1 MNYIYAKILRGGK
14 SNRKYHVS
22 IYAKSLIFVVNI
34 IKMNHPWKTT
44 RPFNDYSSY
53 IKNIF
58 GVRVQ
63 KLSLN
68 AGFTC
73 PNRDGVKGRK
83 GCTYCNNLSFNPAY
97 CKPKKSITQQ
107 LEEGKSFFERKGKSQ
122 KYLAYFQAYTNTYA
136 PLDLLKDLYEEAL
149 KVPGV
154 LGLVISTRP
163 DCIDEQKLDYL
174 TELAKDFYISLE
186 YGMESFNDNT
196 LDAINR
202 CHSAEETRAAIRAS
216 EGRGLH
222 LGGHLV
228 LGLPGDNEET
238 ILSFA
243 DEVNQLPLDLL
254 KLHHLQIV
262 TGSTMFKQY
271 TEDPGYF
278 SLFSVDSYL
287 QLLLSFMERLNPD
300 TVIERFTA
308 EAPADILV
316 APKWSLKNFE
326 FTAKFEKHLNEN
338 NAWQGKFFDRSAS
351 LKVA

>member
-1 MNYIYAKILRGGK
+1 MNYPWG
-14 SNRKYHVS
+14 SN
-22 IYAKSLIFVVNI
+22 
-34 IKMNHPWKTT
+34 
-44 RPFNDYSSY
+44 RPFNDYSNY

-58 GVRVQ
+58 GERVQ

-73 PNRDGVKGRK
+73 PNRDGKKGRK

-107 LEEGKSFFERKGKSQ
+107 LNEGKSFFERKGKSQ

-136 PLDLLKDLYEEAL
+136 DIEILKDLYEEAL
-149 KVPGV
+149 RFPGV

-163 DCIDEQKLDYL
+163 DCIDEEKLDYL
-174 TELAKDFYISLE
+174 TKLAKENYISLE
-186 YGMESFNDNT
+186 YGMESFNDFT

-202 CHSAEETRAAIRAS
+202 CHSSEETRTAIIAS
-216 EGRGLH
+216 KGRGIH

-228 LGLPGDNEET
+228 LGLPGDSDEI

-262 TGSTMFKQY
+262 TGSTMQKQY
-271 TEDPGYF
+271 KENPDDF
-278 SLFSVDSYL
+278 SLFSVNSYCD
-287 QLLLSFMERLNPD
+287 LLLKFMERLNPD
-300 TVIERFTA
+300 IIMERFTA
-308 EAPADILV
+308 EAPSDILI
-316 APKWSLKNFE
+316 APKWGLKNFE
-326 FTAKFEKHLNEN
+326 FTEKFEKYLKQN
-338 NAWQGKFFDRSAS
+338 NSWQGKLFDRSAI